1 LTEAERLTRRW
12 LEECVLA
19 LGLCPFA
26 APVLRDTSL
35 RIAVSEA
42 SNAAD
47 QLRDFVQELELLQ
60 RVLETEVSTTLLVF
74 DAGLEDFMQ
83 FLERLEQCQ
92 AWLEQSGLEGII
104 QLASFH
110 PHYLFGGEDPQALS
124 HFTNRS
130 PRPTIHL
137 LREELL
143 SKAIERYPDT
153 QAIPANNI
161 ALLEEMGAARVMEL
175 WQRVGVALPVD

>member
-1 LTEAERLTRRW
+1 MTEAERLTRRW
-12 LEECVLA
+12 LDDCVLA

-26 APVLRDTSL
+26 APVLRDASL
-35 RIAVSEA
+35 RIAVSRA

-47 QLRDFVQELELLQ
+47 QLHDFAQELELLQ
-60 RVLETEVSTTLLVF
+60 RVPETEVSTTLLVY
-74 DAGLEDFMQ
+74 DTGPEDFMQ

-92 AWLEQSGLEGII
+92 AWLEQLGLEGVI

-110 PHYLFGGEDPQALS
+110 PHYLFGGEHSQALS

-137 LREELL
+137 LREDML

-161 ALLEEMGAARVMEL
+161 ALLEELGAARVMEL
-175 WQRVGVALPVD
+175 WRSVGVVLPVD

>member
-1 LTEAERLTRRW
+1 MTEAERLTRRW
-12 LEECVLA
+12 LDECVLA

-35 RIAVSEA
+35 RITVCEA
-42 SNAAD
+42 SNAAQ
-47 QLRDFVQELELLQ
+47 QLRQFEQELALLQ
-60 RVLETEVSTTLLVF
+60 RVPEAEVSTTLLVY
-74 DAGLEDFMQ
+74 DTGLEDFML

-92 AWLEQSGLEGII
+92 IRLQRAGLEGVI

-110 PHYLFGGEDPQALS
+110 PHYLFAGEPEQALS
-124 HFTNRS
+124 HYTNRS

-137 LREELL
+137 LRENML

-153 QAIPANNI
+153 QDIPVNNM
-161 ALLEEMGAARVMEL
+161 ALLEEMGAEQVEEL
-175 WQRVGVALPVD
+175 WQRVGVTRPPD